1 MLKACCAQKAA
12 IVCSKTST
20 LILLVLLCLP
30 TEIHCCEV
38 CDLQQSPGTVFEITG
53 CWFQVELFKATMARK
68 AAQFLEGQMVEK
80 VARDTQIAALYTNE
94 PKPEYFMQ
102 FGTSHR

>member
-1 MLKACCAQKAA
+1 ML
-12 IVCSKTST
+12 
-20 LILLVLLCLP
+20 
-30 TEIHCCEV
+30 
-38 CDLQQSPGTVFEITG
+38 
-53 CWFQVELFKATMARK
+53 QVELFKATMARK

-80 VARDTQIAALYTNE
+80 AARDTQIAALYTNE